1 MKPLLSLILV
11 AWLGLVPAVVQAEEV
26 DAMPTRE
33 LQVRYD
39 ALTHELRCMQCQ
51 NQSIAD
57 SPVGL
62 ASDLRRDVR
71 EQLLAGKTD
80 DEIRAHMVQRYG
92 NYILFRPPFQAST
105 AWVWLLPFALLVV
118 GVIVAIRIVRCR
130 SSNDWIVCLIASSI
144 DRLRVRF
151 PRYDSDGSHDD
162 IVARQPSLREITL
175 RSSALLTARRRV

>member
-1 MKPLLSLILV
+1 MRYLRTLV
-11 AWLGLVPAVVQAEEV
+11 LMAWLGLGSPLAVAEEV

-105 AWVWLLPFALLVV
+105 AWVWLLPFALLILGVV
-118 GVIVAIRIVRCR
+118 VAIRIVRHR
-130 SSNDWIVCLIASSI
+130 SGMVAGD
-144 DRLRVRF
+144 
-151 PRYDSDGSHDD
+151 DSDVETDEP
-162 IVARQPSLREITL
+162 RP
-175 RSSALLTARRRV
+175 